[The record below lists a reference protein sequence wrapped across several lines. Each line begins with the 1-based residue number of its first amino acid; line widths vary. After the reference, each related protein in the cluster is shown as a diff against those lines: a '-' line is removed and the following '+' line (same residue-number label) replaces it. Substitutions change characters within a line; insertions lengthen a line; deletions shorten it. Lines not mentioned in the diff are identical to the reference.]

1 VLDSTVMETSLLLLR
16 LAVLLYVAAAAS
28 AFASLFLQ
36 GRRGSVLAASLAG
49 TGLVAHLG
57 YLLAR
62 GWELGRLP
70 LEEYRDMVSF
80 LCCAAVAVY
89 LIAYL
94 RTRLEVLGAVILPL
108 VLVLLFISDLLPA
121 EVVPVSRDLERAL
134 LDFHISIAVLGAAA
148 LFLTFA
154 ASVMY
159 LAQERRIKLKKTGDG
174 GVPLPS
180 LEKCDS
186 LGNISLM
193 WGFPLLTLTIV
204 TGGVWTANFRERP
217 SIWERQETFA
227 LLAWVLLGIILSARF
242 FRGWRGRKAAYL
254 TILAFTALILRMIG
268 VVL

>member
-1 VLDSTVMETSLLLLR
+1 MLNSAVMEASLLLLR
-16 LAVLLYVAAAAS
+16 IAVLMYIAAAAS
-28 AFASLFLQ
+28 AFSSLFLKD
-36 GRRGSVLAASLAG
+36 RRVSVFAVSLAG
-49 TGLVAHLG
+49 AGLLAHLG

-62 GWELGRLP
+62 GFEIGRPP
-70 LEEYRDMVSF
+70 LEEYRDVVSV

-159 LAQERRIKLKKTGDG
+159 LVQERRIKLKKAGARG
-174 GVPLPS
+174 GPLPS

-186 LGNISLM
+186 LGNLSMM
-193 WGFPLLTLTIV
+193 WGFPLLTLTII
-204 TGGVWTANFRERP
+204 TGGVWAANFRERP

-227 LLAWVLLGIILSARF
+227 LLAWALLGVILSARF

>member
-1 VLDSTVMETSLLLLR
+1 MGSSLLILR
-16 LAVLLYVAAAAS
+16 VAIPLYITATAAA
-28 AFASLFLQ
+28 FISLFLKT
-36 GRRGSVLAASLAG
+36 RRAAILTVALSAAGLFTHLAY
-49 TGLVAHLG
+49 LVA
-57 YLLAR
+57 R
-62 GWELGRLP
+62 GMEVGGAP
-70 LEEYRDMVSF
+70 LKEYRDVVSV

-121 EVVPVSRDLERAL
+121 EVVPVSRDLERAF
-134 LDFHISIAVLGAAA
+134 LDFHISIAVLGASA

-159 LAQERRIKLKKTGDG
+159 LVQERRLKLKRPG
-174 GVPLPS
+174 GSRVRLPS

-186 LGNISLM
+186 LGNLSLM

-204 TGGVWTANFRERP
+204 TGGVWTANFRQRP
-217 SIWERQETFA
+217 YVWERQETFA
-227 LLAWVLLGIILSARF
+227 LLAWMLLGIILSARF
-242 FRGWRGRKAAYL
+242 LRGWRGRKAAYL
-254 TILAFTALILRMIG
+254 TILAFAALILRMIG

>member
-1 VLDSTVMETSLLLLR
+1 MGSSLLLLR
-16 LAVLLYVAAAAS
+16 VAIPFYLAAAAS
-28 AFASLFLQ
+28 AFVSLFLKS
-36 GRRGSVLAASLAG
+36 RWKNALTVALAAAG
-49 TGLVAHLG
+49 LLTHLG
-57 YLLAR
+57 YLMAR
-62 GWELGRLP
+62 GFEVGGLP
-70 LEEYRDMVSF
+70 LGEYRDVVSV

-94 RTRLEVLGAVILPL
+94 RTQLEALGAVILPL

-121 EVVPVSRDLERAL
+121 EVVPVSRDLERAF

-159 LAQERRIKLKKTGDG
+159 LVQERRIKLKRAG
-174 GVPLPS
+174 GGRVRLPS

-186 LGNISLM
+186 LGNLSLL
-193 WGFPLLTLTIV
+193 WGFPLLTLTLV
-204 TGGVWTANFRERP
+204 TGGVWTANFRQRP
-217 SIWERQETFA
+217 YVWERQETFA
-227 LLAWVLLGIILSARF
+227 LLAWILLGIILSARF
-242 FRGWRGRKAAYL
+242 LRGWRGRKAAYL